1 MITFK
6 SKANFTCFIA
16 NRTYLFIYGYIDA
29 ASRTHAD
36 GLPPTALRRT
46 VPWQFSNRLY
56 SGRVFFTTTARGNR
70 MPVRATQYNS
80 STVTCIRTC
89 NTICLAGHCE
99 LSMRIY
105 LLLLGLQLISNTR
118 VADNGSPAYRRWQRP
133 AERDRP
139 TRATSLKHDI
149 LDQLHAIGHPTTA
162 PLHTPRRHVD

>member
-1 MITFK
+1 MDILMPHHALTPTGYLRQHY
-6 SKANFTCFIA
+6 AEPYRDNFLT
-16 NRTYLFIYGYIDA
+16 D
-29 ASRTHAD
+29 
-36 GLPPTALRRT
+36 
-46 VPWQFSNRLY
+46 Y
-56 SGRVFFTTTARGNR
+56 SGRVFFTTTAGGNR

-139 TRATSLKHDI
+139 TRATTLKHDI